1 MRIVLMEILDA
12 KIETATASA
21 LAKAKPTKRTPAD
34 SNQPSANAPTLAAH
48 RGDQLTLENRRFR
61 LGYEVCERN
70 KAAERHVIPSTG
82 THTHSHKYIPLWAY
96 LSDTDCLRI
105 IILNVFCLPHRIV
118 SVNKNRQMEE
128 SEAGRQMVSRRG
140 MWVTL
145 RPPV

>member
-1 MRIVLMEILDA
+1 MEILDA

-70 KAAERHVIPSTG
+70 KAAERHLISCRPLLELSGTQAITQVSSLQQLTHLMLLTTST
-82 THTHSHKYIPLWAY
+82 
-96 LSDTDCLRI
+96 RI
-105 IILNVFCLPHRIV
+105 SFSAN
-118 SVNKNRQMEE
+118 
-128 SEAGRQMVSRRG
+128 
-140 MWVTL
+140 
-145 RPPV
+145 